1 MLFDKLSS
9 NPEWTEQKLAL
20 MRQHH
25 AEWQFCFDLEDES
38 WHSLQRRH
46 YRQCS
51 ELEAHSLDVLK
62 RVQLI
67 KQQIQDIQDW
77 HKMIDSY
84 RQTLRAHQAGETL
97 NLDEAK
103 RALSTHFLP

>member
-1 MLFDKLSS
+1 MLLDKHSS
-9 NPEWTEQKLAL
+9 NPDWTEQKLAL

-46 YRQCS
+46 YRQRR
-51 ELEAHSLDVLK
+51 ELEAGPLEQIK
-62 RVQLI
+62 RNQLI

-77 HKMIDSY
+77 HKTIDSY
-84 RQTLRAHQAGETL
+84 RQTLRAHQAGEIF

-103 RALSTHFLP
+103 RALLTYFLV